1 MKFLYQVFNI
11 EDSIICIAMNKTY
24 NMDLLAKTAVYI
36 RRHHNRYR
44 GRFLVFDVR
53 IIFPNGKKYVVCRNV
68 QTTEPKDDRR
78 QL

>member
-24 NMDLLAKTAVYI
+24 NTKVMDLLAKTAVSI
-36 RRHHNRYR
+36 RRHHNRHL

-53 IIFPNGKKYVVCRNV
+53 IIFLNGNEVCC
-68 QTTEPKDDRR
+68 
-78 QL
+78 L